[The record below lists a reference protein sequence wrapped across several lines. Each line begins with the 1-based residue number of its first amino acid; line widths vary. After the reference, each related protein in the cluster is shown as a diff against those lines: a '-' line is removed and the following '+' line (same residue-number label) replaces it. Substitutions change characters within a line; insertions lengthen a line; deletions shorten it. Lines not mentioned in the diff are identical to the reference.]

1 MRYRYILGR
10 QQARRRK
17 GKPGPLFT
25 RPVENAQQIVTRW
38 KRTSNRD
45 SAAARKERVWV
56 RGGKKAVAKENGESK
71 WVNKREWN
79 EVIHQQQQQTN
90 DSLISISASIHF
102 LFFPPSAQLSPQFH
116 DGLRSLSCCF
126 TYQTLIDLYR
136 ERERRT
142 EICVSF
148 FRCWRF
154 GTCQFILRFFP
165 FRRHEPAGCFAIQT
179 FEYFS
184 VDWILTKTRAS
195 GYHRVRFH
203 LIFLYEILKVS
214 LFPST

>member
-79 EVIHQQQQQTN
+79 EVIHQQQTN

-102 LFFPPSAQLSPQFH
+102 LFFPSSAQLSPQFH

-136 ERERRT
+136 KREREKD
-142 EICVSF
+142 
-148 FRCWRF
+148 
-154 GTCQFILRFFP
+154 GDLRFLFP
-165 FRRHEPAGCFAIQT
+165 LLALRDLSIHFT
-179 FEYFS
+179 FFS
-184 VDWILTKTRAS
+184 FPSSRTCRLFCYSNIW
-195 GYHRVRFH
+195 
-203 LIFLYEILKVS
+203 IFLGRLNFDEDEGIRLSSRSFSPHFLV
-214 LFPST
+214 

>member
-79 EVIHQQQQQTN
+79 EVIHQQQTN

-136 ERERRT
+136 ERERER
-142 EICVSF
+142 E
-148 FRCWRF
+148 REGRRF
-154 GTCQFILRFFP
+154 AFP
-165 FRRHEPAGCFAIQT
+165 FSAAG
-179 FEYFS
+179 
-184 VDWILTKTRAS
+184 AS
-195 GYHRVRFH
+195 GLVNSFYVFFLSVVTNLQAVLLFKH
-203 LIFLYEILKVS
+203 LNISRSIEFWRRRGHQVIIAFDFTSFSCIK
-214 LFPST
+214 F